1 MTVIDLKKYKDNLYS
16 SLSRD
21 LSEFEKN
28 FMLISGGILA
38 FTITFIKEIV
48 KIEQANFLILLYIS
62 WGFIIISIGIMMFTF
77 LKSSLASDELWSVVD
92 DFIISNK
99 LYSDDDILSSDN
111 VNTIKTSINK
121 VFYHNKKVLRGLRFV
136 SVSSFIMGVIAL
148 ALYVSINL
156 TNENRIKSKHDT
168 IIENSLNS
176 DTVVI
181 WKNSKSI
188 KIIIDYEKRSNIR
201 GNKANT
207 FSETDT
213 NTSIET
219 DTSSETNTN
228 APAETDSD
236 TKNNATTS
244 TKTPSR

>member
-48 KIEQANFLILLYIS
+48 KIEQANFLVLLYIS

-77 LKSSLASDELWSVVD
+77 LKSSLASDKLWSVVD

-99 LYSDDDILSSDN
+99 LFNDDDVLSSDN

-121 VFYHNKKVLRGLRFV
+121 VFYHNKKVLRVLRFA
-136 SVSSFIMGVIAL
+136 SVSSFILGVISL

-156 TNENRIKSKHDT
+156 TNENRIKSKHDP
-168 IIENSLNS
+168 IIENSLES

-181 WKNSKSI
+181 WENNKSI
-188 KIIIDYEKRSNIR
+188 KIIFNHGKRSKIR
-201 GNKANT
+201 GSQTNAFTK
-207 FSETDT
+207 TDT
-213 NTSIET
+213 NDST
-219 DTSSETNTN
+219 ETNTST
-228 APAETDSD
+228 PTKTDTD
-236 TKNNATTS
+236 TKNNTTS
-244 TKTPSR
+244 TTKTRTR